1 VGRINFNS
9 LTTRLI
15 MMGMAFII
23 VGGIARAFLLGNYLR
38 KDVTELAST
47 QLLTMANY
55 VAKNIDHNI
64 VERREM
70 LERVA
75 LRFPLAL
82 LHNREQ
88 LQQWL
93 GEHHD
98 INPVFS
104 QGMAVL
110 NVSGVALAGYP
121 AVPNLV
127 DTSFADRDYF
137 QQALKGTFAIGR
149 PVIGRVSKVAV
160 LPMAIPIRDSAGKIH
175 AVLVGVS
182 ALNSPNF
189 LDSLYSTRVGA
200 TGGLVLASPRDK
212 LFVGASDANIA
223 LMPTPP
229 EGKHPQHDQAMK
241 GFRGVGIDV
250 RFGIEELAAIA
261 SVPSSGWF
269 VVARMPTSE
278 LFSPVNRLHRFIL
291 NSTTIIAPLFLIIMV
306 FVLRRVMRPLKSA
319 AYHADSMTHGE
330 IPFAPLPVV
339 HNDEV
344 GHLTAAFNRVL
355 SKLIE
360 SRAEH
365 EHSALHDTLTGL
377 PNRQLLADRMRSALA
392 RLQRHQGQ
400 IAVLFLDLDG
410 FKQINDGLGHEAGD
424 TALREVA
431 ERLSKSMRGEDT
443 LARVGGDEFVIL
455 ISDLGDN
462 AEEVAELVANKC
474 LKVFQHPFIIHDTAC
489 QLGTSIG
496 IAIGNGTS
504 SADKLLIAA
513 DRAMYRAKD
522 AGRGRY
528 IRAYDGNH
536 QEELQPNYL
545 SLPMEAIDERTDGYH
560 GT

>member
-1 VGRINFNS
+1 MTIRQHTAYTAEQITPEPYNVRRINFNS

-15 MMGMAFII
+15 LLGMAFII
-23 VGGIARAFLLGNYLR
+23 LGGIARAFLLGNYLR
-38 KDVTELAST
+38 KDVTELTSA

-75 LRFPLAL
+75 QRFPLTL

-93 GEHHD
+93 GERHD

-104 QGMAVL
+104 QGMLVL
-110 NVSGVALAGYP
+110 DVSGVALAGYP
-121 AVPNLV
+121 VVPNLV
-127 DTSFADRDYF
+127 DKSFADRDYF
-137 QQALKGTFAIGR
+137 QRALKGKFAIGC
-149 PVIGRVSKVAV
+149 PVIGRISKVPV
-160 LPMAIPIRDSAGKIH
+160 LPMAMPIRDSAGKIR
-175 AVLVGVS
+175 AVLAGVS

-200 TGGLVLASPRDK
+200 TGGLVLVSPRDK
-212 LFVGASDANIA
+212 LFVGASDADIA
-223 LMPTPP
+223 LKSTPV

-241 GFRGVGIDV
+241 GFRGAGIDV

-278 LFSPVNRLHRFIL
+278 LFLPINRLHRFIL
-291 NSTTIIAPLFLIIMV
+291 NNTAIIAPLFLLVMV
-306 FVLRRVMRPLKSA
+306 LVLRRVMRPLKSA
-319 AYHADSMTHGE
+319 AYHADRMTHGE
-330 IPFAPLPVV
+330 IPFEPLPVV
-339 HNDEV
+339 YNDEV

-360 SRAEH
+360 SRTELEH
-365 EHSALHDTLTGL
+365 LALHDTLTGL
-377 PNRQLLADRMRSALA
+377 PNRQLLADRMRLALA

-431 ERLSKSMRGEDT
+431 DSLIKSMRSEDT

-455 ISDLGDN
+455 ISDLSDN
-462 AEEVAELVANKC
+462 AKEVAELVANKC
-474 LKVFQHPFIIHDTAC
+474 LKVFQHPFIIHETPC

-496 IAIGNGTS
+496 IAIGTGAS

-522 AGRGRY
+522 AGRGRFFW
-528 IRAYDGNH
+528 A
-536 QEELQPNYL
+536 
-545 SLPMEAIDERTDGYH
+545 
-560 GT
+560 